1 MGPLA
6 VAQGAAIRFPT
17 LPLAI
22 AAVLAAGCTV
32 KGSGKGALPTWKIYV
47 DEHPVTSAP
56 FTLRSGDVEVQV
68 RAVVVEEHHTAFG
81 KSTWVNVAK
90 AAVVNRG
97 AGPLF
102 PEAVKGA
109 FRLRTRSG
117 ADHRGYVFVQGTGG
131 WRRQEHTKEP
141 TQLPPGA
148 TGEIRVQAE
157 GGTETRDDPVAIS
170 FANQTVE
177 LR

>member
-1 MGPLA
+1 M
-6 VAQGAAIRFPT
+6 RFPT
-17 LPLAI
+17 VPLAL
-22 AAVLAAGCTV
+22 AAFLAAGCTV
-32 KGSGKGALPTWKIYV
+32 KGSGKAATPAWKIYV

-56 FTLRSGDVEVQV
+56 FTVRSGDVEVHV

-81 KSTWVNVAK
+81 KSTWLNVAR

-97 AGPLF
+97 AQPLF
-102 PEAVKGA
+102 PEAVRGA
-109 FRLRTRSG
+109 FRIRTRSG

-131 WRRQEHTKEP
+131 WRLQEHTKEP

-157 GGTETRDDPVAIS
+157 TTTQTRDDPVALS
-170 FANQTVE
+170 FADQTVA

>member
-1 MGPLA
+1 MRFPLVPLA
-6 VAQGAAIRFPT
+6 
-17 LPLAI
+17 L

-32 KGSGKGALPTWKIYV
+32 KGSGKGATPGWKIYV

-56 FTLRSGDVEVQV
+56 FALRSGDVEVQV
-68 RAVVVEEHHTAFG
+68 RTVLVEEHHTAFG
-81 KSTWVNVAK
+81 ESTWVNVVK

-102 PEAVKGA
+102 PDAVTGA

-117 ADHRGYVFVQGTGG
+117 ADHRGSVFIQGKGG

-157 GGTETRDDPVAIS
+157 STTKMRDDPVAIS

>member
-1 MGPLA
+1 MRLLTASLA
-6 VAQGAAIRFPT
+6 
-17 LPLAI
+17 LLAF
-22 AAVLAAGCTV
+22 LAAGCTV
-32 KGSGKGALPTWKIYV
+32 KGSGKGALPAWKIYV
-47 DEHPVTSAP
+47 DEHRVNSAP
-56 FTLRSGDVEVQV
+56 FALTSGEVEVHV

-81 KSTWVNVAK
+81 KSTFINVVQ

-102 PEAVKGA
+102 PDAVTGA
-109 FRLRTRSG
+109 FRIQTRSG
-117 ADHRGYVFVQGTGG
+117 ADHRGSVFIQGRGG
-131 WRRQEHTKEP
+131 WLRQEHTKEP

-157 GGTETRDDPVAIS
+157 SSTETRDDPVAIS
-170 FANQTVE
+170 FAGQTVA

>member
-1 MGPLA
+1 MRSPTVPLA
-6 VAQGAAIRFPT
+6 LVAF
-17 LPLAI
+17 
-22 AAVLAAGCTV
+22 LAAGCTV
-32 KGSGKGALPTWKIYV
+32 KGSGKGALPAWKIYV
-47 DEHPVTSAP
+47 DEHTVTSAP
-56 FTLRSGDVEVQV
+56 FALRSGDVELHV

-81 KSTWVNVAK
+81 ESTWINVAK

-102 PEAVKGA
+102 PEAITGA
-109 FRLRTRSG
+109 FRLRTRAG
-117 ADHRGYVFVQGTGG
+117 ADHRGSVFIQGKGG

-157 GGTETRDDPVAIS
+157 STTSTRDDPVAIS
-170 FANQTVE
+170 FANQTVQ

>member
-1 MGPLA
+1 MRSPLVPLA
-6 VAQGAAIRFPT
+6 
-17 LPLAI
+17 L

-32 KGSGKGALPTWKIYV
+32 VGSGKGKPAWKIYV
-47 DEHPVTSAP
+47 DEHPVSSTP
-56 FTLRSGDVEVQV
+56 FVLRSGDLEVHV

-81 KSTWVNVAK
+81 KSTWINVAK

-102 PEAVKGA
+102 PDALAGA

-117 ADHRGYVFVQGTGG
+117 VDCRGHVSTRGSGG
-131 WRRQEHTKEP
+131 WRRQEHAHQP
-141 TQLPPGA
+141 ALPPGA

-157 GGTETRDDPVAIS
+157 STTSHLRDDPVALS
-170 FANQTVE
+170 FADQTVA

>member
-1 MGPLA
+1 MRFLTVPL
-6 VAQGAAIRFPT
+6 
-17 LPLAI
+17 LL
-22 AAVLAAGCTV
+22 AAVLAGGCTV
-32 KGSGKGALPTWKIYV
+32 KGSGKGALPAWKIYV

-56 FTLRSGDVEVQV
+56 FVLRSGDVEVHV
-68 RAVVVEEHHTAFG
+68 RAVVIEEHHTAFG
-81 KSTWVNVAK
+81 KSSWVNVAK

-102 PEAVKGA
+102 PDALSGA

-117 ADHRGYVFVQGTGG
+117 AEARGYVFVQGTGG
-131 WRRQEHTKEP
+131 WLRQERTKAP

-157 GGTETRDDPVAIS
+157 SVTSQTRDDPVALS
-170 FANQTVE
+170 FADQTVE

>member
-1 MGPLA
+1 M
-6 VAQGAAIRFPT
+6 RFPT
-17 LPLAI
+17 VPLALV
-22 AAVLAAGCTV
+22 AVVAAGCTV
-32 KGSGKGALPTWKIYV
+32 VGSGKGKPAWKIYV

-56 FTLRSGDVEVQV
+56 FALRSGDVEVHV

-81 KSTWVNVAK
+81 KSTWLNVAK

-97 AGPLF
+97 TGPLL
-102 PEAVKGA
+102 PDAVTGA

-117 ADHRGYVFVQGTGG
+117 ADHRGHVFVKGTGG
-131 WRRQEHTKEP
+131 WRLQEHTKEP
-141 TQLPPGA
+141 THLPPGA

-157 GGTETRDDPVAIS
+157 STTERRDDPVAIS

>member
-1 MGPLA
+1 M
-6 VAQGAAIRFPT
+6 RFPT
-17 LPLAI
+17 APLALV
-22 AAVLAAGCTV
+22 AVLAAGCTV
-32 KGSGKGALPTWKIYV
+32 KGSGKGAMPAWKTYV
-47 DEHPVTSAP
+47 DEHAVTSAP
-56 FTLRSGDVEVQV
+56 FTLRSGDVEVRV

-81 KSTWVNVAK
+81 KSTWVNVAN

-97 AGPLF
+97 SAPLS
-102 PEAVKGA
+102 PDAVTGA

-117 ADHRGYVFVQGTGG
+117 ADQRGYVFIQGTGG

-148 TGEIRVQAE
+148 TGDIRVQAE
-157 GGTETRDDPVAIS
+157 SSSGMRDDPVAIS
-170 FANQTVE
+170 FAGQTVE